1 MPSFKPK
8 VPSNKLQL
16 MIQPFDIYLGTI
28 YLLLSKLKVSLT
40 CLSVIISRQ
49 NDAMALINVGCLF
62 KYQALVV

>member
-8 VPSNKLQL
+8 VPSNNLQL

-28 YLLLSKLKVSLT
+28 YLLLSKIKVSLT

>member
-1 MPSFKPK
+1 
-8 VPSNKLQL
+8 

-28 YLLLSKLKVSLT
+28 YLLLSKIKVSQS